1 MYKKS
6 DYNLTSNDLH
16 IIKNLVETID
26 YNNLVDVKKF
36 FEYLKDFYTSKE
48 LISKFKIGTSSYY
61 IFYSNYKKGQI
72 VQNKFYNKMRD
83 LFLHIYLGGL
93 ENEKE

>member
-6 DYNLTSNDLH
+6 DYNLNSKDLH
-16 IIKNLVETID
+16 IVKNLVRNVSSND
-26 YNNLVDVKKF
+26 LVDVKIF

-61 IFYSNYKKGQI
+61 IFYSNYKKGKI

-83 LFLHIYLGGL
+83 LFLHIYLGEL
-93 ENEKE
+93 EQ